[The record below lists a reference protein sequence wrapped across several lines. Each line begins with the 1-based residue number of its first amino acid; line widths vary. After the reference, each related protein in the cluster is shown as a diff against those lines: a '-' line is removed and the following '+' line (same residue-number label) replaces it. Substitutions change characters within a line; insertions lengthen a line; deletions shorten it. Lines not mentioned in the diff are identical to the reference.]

1 MFHSET
7 GAKDD
12 FCSEDWISS
21 FSKAR
26 NKDYIKDEG
35 ISQVE
40 TENGE
45 TLITNVISDKDFG
58 EGCKNSGV
66 LIKFLDA
73 AEHLGIQ
80 VHPTRDYARRM
91 INGLWKEAG
100 I

>member
-12 FCSEDWISS
+12 FCPEDWISS

-66 LIKFLDA
+66 LIIFLT
-73 AEHLGIQ
+73 LFFSS
-80 VHPTRDYARRM
+80 RS
-91 INGLWKEAG
+91 
-100 I
+100 